1 MCKDEREQTVSGGG
15 FDVREFIGIDV
26 SKSWL
31 DVAVFGGD
39 EELRI
44 GNDAAGICGLTRQLT
59 QGEPERVV
67 LEATGG
73 YEKALVRSLQA
84 NGVPVVVVNPRQ
96 VRDFARA
103 TGRLAKTDRIDAQV
117 LAQFAILL
125 RPEPRQPKS
134 EAESELSALVR
145 RRQQVTS
152 LLTMEKNRK
161 KLATNPT
168 VLASLE
174 RTTGCLKQEL
184 GDLNRAIDLLIK
196 ATPGLR
202 ERSRLYQTVPGVGP
216 RVASTLLAELPE
228 LGRLNRKQ
236 VASLVGVAP
245 LNWDSG
251 VFRGKR
257 AVWGG
262 RSQVRSSIYMGALVA
277 TGHNPILR
285 TFYRRLVRS
294 GKAKKLALI
303 ACMRKLL
310 TILNTMAARSTPWNP
325 LSA

>member
-1 MCKDEREQTVSGGG
+1 MG
-15 FDVREFIGIDV
+15 EFIGIDV
-26 SKSWL
+26 SRSWL
-31 DVAVFGGD
+31 DVAVFGGAQ
-39 EELRI
+39 EVRI
-44 GNDAAGICGLTRQLT
+44 GNDATGICGLTRQLA

-84 NGVPVVVVNPRQ
+84 NGVPVVVLNPRQ

-117 LAQFAILL
+117 LAQFASVL
-125 RPEPRQPKS
+125 RPEPRQMKN

-145 RRQQVTS
+145 RRQQVSS

-161 KLATNPT
+161 KLVTNPT
-168 VLASLE
+168 VLISLE
-174 RTTGCLKQEL
+174 RTTRCLKQEL
-184 GDLNRAIDLLIK
+184 GDLDQAIDLLIK
-196 ATPGLR
+196 ATPDLR
-202 ERSRLYQTVPGVGP
+202 RRSRLYQTVPGVGP

-257 AVWGG
+257 SVWGG
-262 RSQVRSSIYMGALVA
+262 RSQVRSSLYMSALVA
-277 TGHNPILR
+277 AGHNPVLR
-285 TFYRRLVRS
+285 TFYRRLVTS

>member
-1 MCKDEREQTVSGGG
+1 MG
-15 FDVREFIGIDV
+15 EFIGIDV
-26 SKSWL
+26 SRSWL
-31 DVAVFGGD
+31 DVCVFGGAQ
-39 EELRI
+39 EVRV
-44 GNDAAGICGLTRQLT
+44 GNDATGICGLTRQLT
-59 QGEPERVV
+59 EGEPERVV

-73 YEKALVRSLQA
+73 YEKALVRSLQS

-117 LAQFAILL
+117 LAQFASVL
-125 RPEPRQPKS
+125 RPEPRQMKN

-152 LLTMEKNRK
+152 LLTVEKNRK
-161 KLATNPT
+161 KLVTSPA
-168 VLASLE
+168 VLSSLE
-174 RTTGCLKQEL
+174 RTTRCIKQEL
-184 GDLNRAIDLLIK
+184 GDLNRAIELLIK
-196 ATPGLR
+196 ATPDLR
-202 ERSRLYQTVPGVGP
+202 RRSQLYQTVPGVGP

-262 RSQVRSSIYMGALVA
+262 RSHVRSSLYMSALVA
-277 TGHNPILR
+277 AGHNPVLR
-285 TFYRRLVRS
+285 SFYRRLVTS
-294 GKAKKLALI
+294 GKAKKLALV

-310 TILNTMAARSTPWNP
+310 TILNTMAAHSTPWNP
-325 LSA
+325 LSAGS